1 MIAKHVPMRSQ
12 GKSDFA
18 GLVNYITDHQSKE
31 HRLGNVRLN
40 NCEAK
45 TVRDAISEVLA
56 TQFANTR
63 AKSDKTYHLIVSFPN
78 GEQLEA
84 HTLAAIEERLC
95 QGLGEE

>member
-12 GKSDFA
+12 GKSDLA

-31 HRLGNVRLN
+31 HRLDSVRLN
-40 NCEAK
+40 NCEAE

-63 AKSDKTYHLIVSFPN
+63 AKSDNTYHLIVSFPS

-84 HTLAAIEERLC
+84 NTLAAIEERIC
-95 QGLGEE
+95 